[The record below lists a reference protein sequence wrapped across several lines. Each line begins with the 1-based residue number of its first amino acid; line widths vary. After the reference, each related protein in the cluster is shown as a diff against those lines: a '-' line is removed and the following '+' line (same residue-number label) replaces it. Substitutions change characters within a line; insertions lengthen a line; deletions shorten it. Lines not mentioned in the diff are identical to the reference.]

1 MAIYEYTA
9 VDQNQHT
16 FSGIYTNIDGVKG
29 LREEL
34 AKMDYRLLKA
44 KRKISP
50 LGKQTKIKQ
59 AEVITFTYRFAGMC
73 SAGVSIAQ
81 SLKTLEEQAD
91 NPAFKYV
98 ISDIRQNIEKGS
110 TLKNAF
116 EKYRRVFSDFL
127 LGMVEAGE
135 SSGRLSESLEASA
148 DYLEKRAE
156 LKHAV
161 RAAFAHPIVIGIVC
175 MVVIVGLT
183 IFVVPVFSK
192 MYRQIHAPLPWP
204 TQALMNLSF
213 LVRHWW
219 WAIIAVAAALILGLR
234 QLVKNPYVEAR
245 WDVFKLNMPLFAKLN
260 RMIVVAHFI
269 RTFATLVSTGVSLVK
284 ALQVASEVV
293 HNSKIS
299 QITSQLQASI
309 ESGNSVAG
317 SLKNYD
323 IFPPMIVQ
331 LAASGEETGLL
342 SEMLNKG
349 VDFLERDINRMINAL
364 VGKLEPAMTIIMGI
378 MVGFALIAVYL
389 PMFSYMTYLNLK

>member
-1 MAIYEYTA
+1 MAVYEYTA

-29 LREEL
+29 LRKEL
-34 AKMDYRLLKA
+34 AKMDYRLLKVR
-44 KRKISP
+44 RKISP
-50 LGKQTKIKQ
+50 TGKQAKIKQ

-81 SLKTLEEQAD
+81 SLKTLEEQTD

-98 ISDIRQNIEKGS
+98 ISDIRQSIERGS
-110 TLKNAF
+110 TLKDAF
-116 EKYRRVFSDFL
+116 EKYRRIFSDFL

-135 SSGRLSESLEASA
+135 SSGKLSQSLEVSA
-148 DYLEKRAE
+148 NYLEKRAE
-156 LKHAV
+156 LRHKV
-161 RAAFAHPIVIGIVC
+161 RSAFAHPIVIGIVC
-175 MVVIVGLT
+175 MVVMGGLT

-192 MYRQIHAPLPWP
+192 MYQQLQAPLPWP
-204 TQALMNLSF
+204 TQALVNLSF

-219 WAIIAVAAALILGLR
+219 WAIIAAVAALIFGLR
-234 QLVKNPYVEAR
+234 ELVKNRYVKAR
-245 WDVFKLNMPLFAKLN
+245 WDVFKLNMPLFVGLN
-260 RMIVVAHFI
+260 RMIIVAHFI
-269 RTFATLVSTGVSLVK
+269 RTFATLVSAGVSLVK

-299 QITSQLQASI
+299 QITSHLQASI
-309 ESGNSVAG
+309 ESGNSIAG

-331 LAASGEETGLL
+331 LAASGEETGLVP
-342 SEMLNKG
+342 EMLNKG
-349 VDFLERDINRMINAL
+349 VDFLEKDIDRMVNTL
-364 VGKLEPAMTIIMGI
+364 VAKLEPAMTIIMGI

-389 PMFSYMTYLNLK
+389 PLFSYMTYLK